1 MQRIHLPFLR
11 IGHVF
16 LTHIWK
22 FKYNFKINLI
32 YTWNEISKE
41 QLNRFASR
49 FHWRKIYER
58 NKRVSISSRFHGV
71 NLGCGT
77 EQRRERIATESRQS
91 WNPRRD
97 RKIRIVGSSRLM
109 KHSAHASRGRGP
121 IPARSSVK
129 IARSITNQ
137 PGEDEGRKAE
147 RERKRKQ
154 TLVTPKNKDVGY
166 LSCRLPPFEYPTENW
181 RE

>member
-1 MQRIHLPFLR
+1 M
-11 IGHVF
+11 
-16 LTHIWK
+16 
-22 FKYNFKINLI
+22 
-32 YTWNEISKE
+32 KE

-77 EQRRERIATESRQS
+77 EQRRERIATELRQS

-97 RKIRIVGSSRLM
+97 RKIRIVGSSRLV
-109 KHSAHASRGRGP
+109 KHSAHASTGRGP

-137 PGEDEGRKAE
+137 PDQ
-147 RERKRKQ
+147 ERKKSRKKEKEKADARDPKEQ
-154 TLVTPKNKDVGY
+154 GRWISLVSSPALRIPDRKLTRINACPLCRVGRWRMDVVEDDSTLRHKI
-166 LSCRLPPFEYPTENW
+166 RLIVFS
-181 RE
+181 R

>member
-1 MQRIHLPFLR
+1 M
-11 IGHVF
+11 GHVF

-32 YTWNEISKE
+32 YTWNEILKE

-77 EQRRERIATESRQS
+77 EQRCERIATEPRQS